1 MGANVRKK
9 VISVNLILLFSVV
22 MFTNIELVSL
32 NARNVELIE
41 SDYFDY
47 STELRKMDPTNPT
60 QILKYELL
68 SKLEKMGEQQTLI
81 KKSPLDIKLDVLD
94 ETRNFYHI
102 RSFNDPSYTYDYDSA
117 KMLANGTNSY
127 VYVFTSVISSIGETT
142 ARTIAEGFRDEFE
155 NKIYPNNV
163 LYFGNPDG
171 GVSGL
176 GDIDGDPHVTI
187 LLDSLDG
194 GVAGYFNPANEF
206 SESLYTYSNEREIVY
221 VDYTQTAGVLSH
233 EFQHLIHFN
242 YDQAEFLFVDEGCA
256 EFSKY
261 LNNYDM
267 TDNLTYFAENYF
279 FKNPE
284 DSLLY
289 WNYYETPPENVR
301 TDYGGAY
308 LLIFYLAEKY
318 GVDAIKDLVADLDH
332 GAASIED
339 AVQGQG
345 HSLDF
350 NEIYLNW
357 ITALAIDDPSFAGG
371 IYGFENLDTNIDYDA
386 ATNEWDEFDSF
397 PITANDRLNRYYGIY
412 GAKLILPPDYLLLE
426 VTPPS
431 SYSLGIAIAVHNASG
446 WTITHTIETGDI
458 QLLISGKLIDVAYV
472 LTSIMM
478 DPKPTLPTS
487 YATEDGLGYTEDLDY
502 SLVPGNPIYIVSYT
516 QNYNSGNWAYSLSN
530 VYLEDENGTAIND
543 TSGVDVYVRFKEKI
557 TSEVYTSLS
566 LTYSVSL
573 LWHIDCSLQSFNEAE
588 YEVSIIAS
596 GSSQYGR
603 LDIEDISVAH
613 ILTVEKPIV
622 AMNDEVSFY
631 VDVNASYTQLNSW
644 SNFTFDAL
652 TMILV
657 YDSVGTVVATF
668 SIDFNPTTNK
678 WESAL
683 ITMDTYNG
691 NFYLAV
697 RFGYAGRT
705 VLSPNSDSFTVEG
718 EEPNGTNGIAF
729 PFWTSV
735 LIITTILTIPIIQK
749 RKSSK

>member
-1 MGANVRKK
+1 MGEKIRKK
-9 VISVNLILLFSVV
+9 FLSISLILLFSVV
-22 MFTNIELVSL
+22 MLSNIDFVYSNPKSIDLNTNYYDDI
-32 NARNVELIE
+32 
-41 SDYFDY
+41 
-47 STELRKMDPTNPT
+47 STKLRQSDPTNPT

-68 SKLEKMGEQQTLI
+68 ADLEQEKEKQPVI
-81 KKSPLDIKLDVLD
+81 KKSPTDVKLDVLD

-102 RSFNDPSYTYDYDSA
+102 RSFYDDPYIYDYDTA
-117 KMLANGTNSY
+117 KLLAIGANSY
-127 VYVFTSVISSIGETT
+127 VYVYTATIADIGGESS
-142 ARTIAEGFRDEFE
+142 ARTLAESYRDEFE
-155 NKIYPNNV
+155 NKIYPNNL

-171 GVSGL
+171 GVGGL
-176 GDIDGDPHVTI
+176 GDIDGDPRVTI
-187 LLDSLDG
+187 LLDTLDG
-194 GVAGYFNPANEF
+194 GVAGYFNPRNEY
-206 SESLYTYSNEREIVY
+206 SQLIYDWSNEREIVY
-221 VDYTQTAGVLSH
+221 VDYTQGAGVLSH

-242 YDQAEFLFVDEGCA
+242 YDQYEFLFVDEGCA

-261 LNNYDM
+261 LNDYDM
-267 TDNLTYFAENYF
+267 TNNLTTFATNYF

-308 LLIFYLAEKY
+308 LFTFYLAEKY
-318 GVDAIKDLVADLDH
+318 GVDAIKDLVADSDH
-332 GAASIED
+332 GAAGVED

-345 HSLDF
+345 YSLDF

-357 ITALAIDDPSFAGG
+357 ITAIAIDDPSFAGG
-371 IYGFENLDTNIDYDA
+371 IYGFENLDTNIDYDSA
-386 ATNEWDEFDSF
+386 SNDWDEFSTF
-397 PITANDRLNRYYGIY
+397 PVTANDRLNRYYGIY

-426 VTPPS
+426 VSPPS
-431 SYSLGIAIAVHNASG
+431 SYSLGISIAVHNASG
-446 WTITHTIETGDI
+446 WAITQTIETGDI
-458 QLLISGKLIDVAYV
+458 ALFISGTLIDVAYV

-478 DPKPTLPTS
+478 DPTPTLPTS
-487 YATEDGLGYTEDLDY
+487 FETEDGLGYTESLDY
-502 SLVPGNPIYIVSYT
+502 SLVPGKPITIGSYT
-516 QNYNSGNWAYSLSN
+516 QNYNTGSWVYSLSN

-543 TSGVDVYVRFKEKI
+543 TSGVDVYVRFRDKFSLI
-557 TSEVYTSLS
+557 VYASLPLS
-566 LTYSVSL
+566 YSVST
-573 LWHIDCSLQSFNEAE
+573 LWHIDCSLQSFDETE

-603 LDIEDISVAH
+603 LDIEDITVEH
-613 ILTVEKPIV
+613 VLTVEKPTV
-622 AMNDEVSFY
+622 TMNDEVSFY

-644 SNFTFDAL
+644 NNFTDNAL

-668 SIDFNPTTNK
+668 PIEFDLVSNK
-678 WESAL
+678 WESTL
-683 ITMDTYNG
+683 VTMDTFNG

-729 PFWTSV
+729 PFLSSALLV
-735 LIITTILTIPIIQK
+735 TTILAIPIIRK
-749 RKSSK
+749 RKSS